1 MASRSPFGL
10 GIPGSWA
17 GWFRVATG
25 IATDAMGRL
34 YVADFQNH
42 RIQVFD
48 RGRDLVTVLGH
59 RGSEP
64 GAFEH
69 PTDLDIGPDG
79 RIYVVDFGNDR
90 VQVFASLEG
99 GAP

>member
-1 MASRSPFGL
+1 M
-10 GIPGSWA
+10 
-17 GWFRVATG
+17 ATG
-25 IATDAMGRL
+25 IATDAAGRL

-42 RIQVFD
+42 RIQVFG
-48 RGRDLVTVLGH
+48 RSRDLVTVFGH
-59 RGSEP
+59 QGHEL
-64 GAFEH
+64 GAFER

-90 VQVFASLEG
+90 IQVFAPLET